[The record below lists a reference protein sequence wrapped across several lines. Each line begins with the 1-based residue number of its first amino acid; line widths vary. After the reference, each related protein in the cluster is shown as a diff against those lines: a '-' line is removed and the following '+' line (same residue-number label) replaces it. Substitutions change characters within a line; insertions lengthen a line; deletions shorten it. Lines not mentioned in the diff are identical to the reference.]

1 MNQEERI
8 ARARA
13 ALVSAEL
20 RTGARSMAPQGTGA
34 AGSAARGRPTAGS
47 SVAPRTDVPGHG
59 PTGVLGTRPGGARAE
74 GVRPGAPADAP
85 VQGATALAVVPGVDP
100 DPVSAPAGPVAVPDL
115 PDRQRAVPRPTVAR
129 GPVLLTDRPPLAV
142 PPALTPLLPDGLRRG
157 STTAV
162 LGSTSLVLAMIA
174 AACTAREA
182 WAAVVG
188 QPSLGLL
195 AAAQT
200 GVALERLAVVPQP
213 GVDAPTVVA
222 ALLDGIDVVV
232 VGPGAHLADADRR
245 RLMARAR
252 DRGSVLLAT
261 APWPGAGT
269 VLTVEG
275 GRWTGVGEGDGRLR
289 AHEVHV
295 TRTGRGSAGRAQD
308 LRVVLPLEVGT
319 DPYGLPADR
328 GSRTDRSVAPRPAA
342 APSDGRPAAARPGA
356 DLPAGPAGV
365 VPAPQGGSGAV
376 AEAVADDGALLA
388 PDLRLVG

>member
-20 RTGARSMAPQGTGA
+20 RTGARSLAPRGAGA
-34 AGSAARGRPTAGS
+34 ASASESGAGS
-47 SVAPRTDVPGHG
+47 SVAPRADVRGDVRG
-59 PTGVLGTRPGGARAE
+59 PRSDVARADGTRPGARA
-74 GVRPGAPADAP
+74 VDAP
-85 VQGATALAVVPGVDP
+85 VRGATALAVLPVEDPAPVP
-100 DPVSAPAGPVAVPDL
+100 APAGPVAVPDL
-115 PDRQRAVPRPTVAR
+115 PDRQPAPRSAVAR

-142 PPALTPLLPDGLRRG
+142 PPALAPLLPDGLRRG

-162 LGSTSLVLAMIA
+162 LGSTSLVLAMVA

-232 VGPGAHLADADRR
+232 VGPGTHLADADRR

-289 AHEVHV
+289 AHEVQI

-328 GSRTDRSVAPRPAA
+328 AA
-342 APSDGRPAAARPGA
+342 APPAAPQ
-356 DLPAGPAGV
+356 PPTPQPV
-365 VPAPQGGSGAV
+365 V
-376 AEAVADDGALLA
+376 DDGVLLA

>member
-1 MNQEERI
+1 MSDEDRI

-13 ALVSAEL
+13 ALAHAEL
-20 RTGARSMAPQGTGA
+20 RTGARSLARPADGA
-34 AGSAARGRPTAGS
+34 ARERSRGAGAGRPVLDGTAVDGT
-47 SVAPRTDVPGHG
+47 AALAAATAPGPRTAP
-59 PTGVLGTRPGGARAE
+59 PAAAERP
-74 GVRPGAPADAP
+74 
-85 VQGATALAVVPGVDP
+85 
-100 DPVSAPAGPVAVPDL
+100 GPVAVPDL
-115 PDRQRAVPRPTVAR
+115 PASERAASGPSALAAPAAPSVASVASVASRSR
-129 GPVLLTDRPPLAV
+129 GPLLLTDRPPLAV

-195 AAAQT
+195 AAAQA
-200 GVALERLAVVPQP
+200 GVALDRLAVVPRP

-232 VGPGAHLADADRR
+232 VGPGTHLADADRR

-252 DRGSVLLAT
+252 DRGSVLLST
-261 APWPGAGT
+261 APWSGAGT

-289 AHEVHV
+289 AHELHV
-295 TRTGRGSAGRAQD
+295 TRTGRGSAGQAQD

-319 DPYGLPADR
+319 DLYGIPGAE
-328 GSRTDRSVAPRPAA
+328 RPAA
-342 APSDGRPAAARPGA
+342 PSAATPAA
-356 DLPAGPAGV
+356 
-365 VPAPQGGSGAV
+365 VPAAG
-376 AEAVADDGALLA
+376 
-388 PDLRLVG
+388 LRLVG

>member
-1 MNQEERI
+1 MSDEDRI

-13 ALVSAEL
+13 ALAHAEL
-20 RTGARSMAPQGTGA
+20 RTGARSLARPDGTPSRAGRAARDPGPGVQGTA
-34 AGSAARGRPTAGS
+34 ALAAAPEPTA
-47 SVAPRTDVPGHG
+47 VPVPPPAPER
-59 PTGVLGTRPGGARAE
+59 
-74 GVRPGAPADAP
+74 
-85 VQGATALAVVPGVDP
+85 
-100 DPVSAPAGPVAVPDL
+100 SGPVAVPDL
-115 PDRQRAVPRPTVAR
+115 PAAPSTPASPTRVR
-129 GPVLLTDRPPLAV
+129 GPLLLTDRPPLAV

-200 GVALERLAVVPQP
+200 GVALDRLAVVPRP

-232 VGPGAHLADADRR
+232 VGPGTHLADADRR

-252 DRGSVLLAT
+252 DRGSVLLST
-261 APWPGAGT
+261 APWAGAGT

-289 AHEVHV
+289 AHELHV
-295 TRTGRGSAGRAQD
+295 TRTGRGSAGQAQD
-308 LRVVLPLEVGT
+308 LRLVLPLEVGT
-319 DPYGLPADR
+319 DPYGIPA
-328 GSRTDRSVAPRPAA
+328 APSAEAPAA
-342 APSDGRPAAARPGA
+342 APAAG
-356 DLPAGPAGV
+356 
-365 VPAPQGGSGAV
+365 
-376 AEAVADDGALLA
+376 
-388 PDLRLVG
+388 LRLVG

>member
-1 MNQEERI
+1 MSQEDRI

-13 ALVSAEL
+13 ALAHAEL
-20 RTGARSMAPQGTGA
+20 RTGARSL
-34 AGSAARGRPTAGS
+34 ARPADDA
-47 SVAPRTDVPGHG
+47 APRVR
-59 PTGVLGTRPGGARAE
+59 GTA
-74 GVRPGAPADAP
+74 
-85 VQGATALAVVPGVDP
+85 ALAVAPG
-100 DPVSAPAGPVAVPDL
+100 SAPAPVSRPGTRTAPAPPADRRTAPRVDPEAAAVPAPVPAPRAAPGPVAVPDL
-115 PDRQRAVPRPTVAR
+115 TDGPASPVRSAR
-129 GPVLLTDRPPLAV
+129 GPLLLTDRPPLAV

-162 LGSTSLVLAMIA
+162 LGSTSLVLAMVA

-289 AHEVHV
+289 AHELHV
-295 TRTGRGSAGRAQD
+295 TRTGRGSAGGQAQD
-308 LRVVLPLEVGT
+308 LRVVLPLEVGV
-319 DPYGLPADR
+319 DPYGIPGGEQA
-328 GSRTDRSVAPRPAA
+328 PAA
-342 APSDGRPAAARPGA
+342 APAAATAPAVPVQPG
-356 DLPAGPAGV
+356 
-365 VPAPQGGSGAV
+365 
-376 AEAVADDGALLA
+376 
-388 PDLRLVG
+388 LRLVG

>member
-1 MNQEERI
+1 MGAVSHEDRI

-13 ALVSAEL
+13 ALAHAEL
-20 RTGARSMAPQGTGA
+20 RTGAR
-34 AGSAARGRPTAGS
+34 
-47 SVAPRTDVPGHG
+47 V
-59 PTGVLGTRPGGARAE
+59 
-74 GVRPGAPADAP
+74 VRPAPAAP
-85 VQGATALAVVPGVDP
+85 AVPVVSVGATALAAPDREARPVAVVTP
-100 DPVSAPAGPVAVPDL
+100 APAPAADRPGPVAVPDRA
-115 PDRQRAVPRPTVAR
+115 DRNDQAGRDDRADRVDRPARPVAVPAPGAPTSGVRPAR
-129 GPVLLTDRPPLAV
+129 GPLLLTDRPPLAV

-200 GVALERLAVVPQP
+200 GVALERLAVVPRP
-213 GVDAPTVVA
+213 GVEAPTVVA

-252 DRGSVLLAT
+252 DRGSVLLST

-275 GRWTGVGEGDGRLR
+275 GRWSGVGEGDGRLR
-289 AHEVHV
+289 AHELHL
-295 TRTGRGSAGRAQD
+295 TRTGRGSAGQAQD

-319 DPYGLPADR
+319 DPYGI
-328 GSRTDRSVAPRPAA
+328 PAA
-342 APSDGRPAAARPGA
+342 PAPAPAARRTG
-356 DLPAGPAGV
+356 
-365 VPAPQGGSGAV
+365 
-376 AEAVADDGALLA
+376 
-388 PDLRLVG
+388 LRLVG

>member
-1 MNQEERI
+1 VNQEERI

-20 RTGARSMAPQGTGA
+20 RTGARSMAPQR
-34 AGSAARGRPTAGS
+34 AGVAKARPAAGS
-47 SVAPRTDVPGHG
+47 SVAPRADVPGVG
-59 PTGVLGTRPGGARAE
+59 PTGVPGARPGGAPGRGA
-74 GVRPGAPADAP
+74 RPGARSDAP
-85 VQGATALAVVPGVDP
+85 VQGATALAVAPVADP
-100 DPVSAPAGPVAVPDL
+100 DPASAPSGPVAVPDL
-115 PDRQRAVPRPTVAR
+115 PDRQRAVPRPTAAR
-129 GPVLLTDRPPLAV
+129 GPVLLTDRPSLAV

-328 GSRTDRSVAPRPAA
+328 GSRTEHPVTPRPGA
-342 APSDGRPAAARPGA
+342 DRLDTTARPGA
-356 DLPAGPAGV
+356 DLLARPAGV
-365 VPAPQGGSGAV
+365 PPAPSAGP
-376 AEAVADDGALLA
+376 EPVADDSALLA

>member
-1 MNQEERI
+1 MSAADAVTQQERI

-13 ALVSAEL
+13 ALAHAEL
-20 RTGARSMAPQGTGA
+20 RTGARSLARGADHRDDHGTGHRDDHGA
-34 AGSAARGRPTAGS
+34 DGGTDSPGREA
-47 SVAPRTDVPGHG
+47 
-59 PTGVLGTRPGGARAE
+59 GGADRHSVHGTA
-74 GVRPGAPADAP
+74 
-85 VQGATALAVVPGVDP
+85 ALAVAVRPDTEGLPG
-100 DPVSAPAGPVAVPDL
+100 SAPSAGPVAVPDL
-115 PDRQRAVPRPTVAR
+115 PGRVPSPSRPAAR

-195 AAAQT
+195 AAAQS
-200 GVALERLAVVPQP
+200 GVALARLAVVPRP
-213 GVDAPTVVA
+213 GVDSPTVVA

-232 VGPGAHLADADRR
+232 VGPGATLADADRR

-261 APWPGAGT
+261 SPWPGAGC

-275 GRWTGVGEGDGRLR
+275 GRWTGVGDGDGRLR
-289 AHEVHV
+289 AHELRI
-295 TRTGRGSAGRAQD
+295 TRTGRGGAGRAQD
-308 LRVVLPLEVGT
+308 LRVVLPLEAGA
-319 DPYGLPADR
+319 DPYAPPAVPAASAPGEADR
-328 GSRTDRSVAPRPAA
+328 
-342 APSDGRPAAARPGA
+342 PG
-356 DLPAGPAGV
+356 
-365 VPAPQGGSGAV
+365 
-376 AEAVADDGALLA
+376 
-388 PDLRLVG
+388 LRLVG

>member
-1 MNQEERI
+1 MSQEERI

-13 ALVSAEL
+13 ALAHAEL
-20 RTGARSMAPQGTGA
+20 RTGARSMARPDGERAGA
-34 AGSAARGRPTAGS
+34 RVDGS
-47 SVAPRTDVPGHG
+47 SPR
-59 PTGVLGTRPGGARAE
+59 GARAT
-74 GVRPGAPADAP
+74 RDAADAP
-85 VQGATALAVVPGVDP
+85 DTGLGRSGAGRGGAGVPRAEVGLVQGALALAGAPDTGVVPDALVGRP
-100 DPVSAPAGPVAVPDL
+100 GPVEIAVEERADATAVGDAGSVGRAGLVGRPVVVPDL
-115 PDRQRAVPRPTVAR
+115 PGRAPAPPSGARGPVR

-200 GVALERLAVVPQP
+200 GVALGRLAVVPQP
-213 GVDAPTVVA
+213 GVDTPTVVA

-232 VGPGAHLADADRR
+232 VGPGARLVDADRR

-252 DRGSVLLAT
+252 DRGSVLLST
-261 APWPGAGT
+261 APWPGAGC

-275 GRWTGVGEGDGRLR
+275 GRWTGVGDGDGRLR
-289 AHEVHV
+289 AHELHV
-295 TRTGRGSAGRAQD
+295 TRTGRGSAGQAQD

-319 DPYGLPADR
+319 DPYGLPTTAPAPAPAPAVD
-328 GSRTDRSVAPRPAA
+328 GDPVAPLHTPAA
-342 APSDGRPAAARPGA
+342 VFGAPG
-356 DLPAGPAGV
+356 
-365 VPAPQGGSGAV
+365 
-376 AEAVADDGALLA
+376 
-388 PDLRLVG
+388 LRLVG

>member
-1 MNQEERI
+1 MSAADAVTQQERI

-13 ALVSAEL
+13 ALAHAEL
-20 RTGARSMAPQGTGA
+20 RTGARSLARGTDHREDHREGTSGRPAPGRPQGG
-34 AGSAARGRPTAGS
+34 AGSPVRSAGQPGPVRGRSVSEGGHPVHGTA
-47 SVAPRTDVPGHG
+47 
-59 PTGVLGTRPGGARAE
+59 
-74 GVRPGAPADAP
+74 
-85 VQGATALAVVPGVDP
+85 ALAVAVAGRP
-100 DPVSAPAGPVAVPDL
+100 DADQPPAPPSAGPVAVPDL
-115 PDRQRAVPRPTVAR
+115 PGQVPSPSRPVAR

-195 AAAQT
+195 AAAQS
-200 GVALERLAVVPQP
+200 GVALARLAVVPRP

-232 VGPGAHLADADRR
+232 VGPGTTLADADRR

-252 DRGSVLLAT
+252 DRGSVLLST
-261 APWPGAGT
+261 APWPGAGC

-275 GRWTGVGEGDGRLR
+275 ARWTGVGDGDGRLR
-289 AHEVHV
+289 AHELQI
-295 TRTGRGSAGRAQD
+295 TRTGRGGAGRAQD
-308 LRVVLPLEVGT
+308 LRVVLPLEAGV
-319 DPYGLPADR
+319 DPYGPPAAP
-328 GSRTDRSVAPRPAA
+328 VAP
-342 APSDGRPAAARPGA
+342 APREADGPG
-356 DLPAGPAGV
+356 
-365 VPAPQGGSGAV
+365 
-376 AEAVADDGALLA
+376 
-388 PDLRLVG
+388 LRLVG

>member
-1 MNQEERI
+1 
-8 ARARA
+8 
-13 ALVSAEL
+13 V
-20 RTGARSMAPQGTGA
+20 PDDV
-34 AGSAARGRPTAGS
+34 RGGR
-47 SVAPRTDVPGHG
+47 
-59 PTGVLGTRPGGARAE
+59 LPGGARADGARADGARSGLR
-74 GVRPGAPADAP
+74 GVDAP
-85 VQGATALAVVPGVDP
+85 VQGATALAVLPVEDP
-100 DPVSAPAGPVAVPDL
+100 APAPAGPVAVPDL
-115 PDRQRAVPRPTVAR
+115 PDRQPASRSTAAR

-142 PPALTPLLPDGLRRG
+142 PPALAPLLPDGLRRG

-162 LGSTSLVLAMIA
+162 LGSTSLVLAMVA

-289 AHEVHV
+289 AHEVQI

-328 GSRTDRSVAPRPAA
+328 RAAPPAQPVAPQP
-342 APSDGRPAAARPGA
+342 
-356 DLPAGPAGV
+356 V
-365 VPAPQGGSGAV
+365 APQP
-376 AEAVADDGALLA
+376 VADDGALLA

>member
-20 RTGARSMAPQGTGA
+20 RTGARSLAPRGTGA
-34 AGSAARGRPTAGS
+34 ASASEGGAGS
-47 SVAPRTDVPGHG
+47 SVAPRTDVRGDVRG
-59 PTGVLGTRPGGARAE
+59 PRSDAARVGGTRPGVRA
-74 GVRPGAPADAP
+74 VDAP
-85 VQGATALAVVPGVDP
+85 VRGATALAVLPVEDPAPVP
-100 DPVSAPAGPVAVPDL
+100 APAGPVAVPDL
-115 PDRQRAVPRPTVAR
+115 PDRQPAPRTAVAG

-142 PPALTPLLPDGLRRG
+142 PPALAPLLPDGLRRG

-162 LGSTSLVLAMIA
+162 LGSTSLVLAMVA

-232 VGPGAHLADADRR
+232 VGPGTHLADADRR

-289 AHEVHV
+289 AHEVQI
-295 TRTGRGSAGRAQD
+295 TRTGRGSAGQAQD

-328 GSRTDRSVAPRPAA
+328 AA
-342 APSDGRPAAARPGA
+342 APPAAPQ
-356 DLPAGPAGV
+356 PPQPV
-365 VPAPQGGSGAV
+365 V
-376 AEAVADDGALLA
+376 DDGALLA

>member
-1 MNQEERI
+1 VNQEERI

-20 RTGARSMAPQGTGA
+20 RTGARSLAPRGTDAA
-34 AGSAARGRPTAGS
+34 AGSGGQGRREVGSGAAGS
-47 SVAPRTDVPGHG
+47 SVAPRADAPRGVPDDGRG
-59 PTGVLGTRPGGARAE
+59 GRLPGGARAD
-74 GVRPGAPADAP
+74 GVRSGTRAVDAP
-85 VQGATALAVVPGVDP
+85 VQGATALAVVPVVDP
-100 DPVSAPAGPVAVPDL
+100 APAPAPAGPVAVPDL
-115 PDRQRAVPRPTVAR
+115 PDRQQAPRSAAAR

-142 PPALTPLLPDGLRRG
+142 PPALAPLLPDGLRRG

-162 LGSTSLVLAMIA
+162 LGSTSLVLAMVA

-188 QPSLGLL
+188 QPTLGLL

-232 VGPGAHLADADRR
+232 VGPGTHLADADRR

-289 AHEVHV
+289 AHEVQI

-319 DPYGLPADR
+319 DPYGLPA
-328 GSRTDRSVAPRPAA
+328 
-342 APSDGRPAAARPGA
+342 GRPAAGRPA
-356 DLPAGPAGV
+356 ALPAQQAGPD
-365 VPAPQGGSGAV
+365 P
-376 AEAVADDGALLA
+376 VADDGALLA

>member
-1 MNQEERI
+1 MSQEDRI

-13 ALVSAEL
+13 ALASAEL
-20 RTGARSMAPQGTGA
+20 RTGARSLAAATGA
-34 AGSAARGRPTAGS
+34 TPTTGGARRPGSGGGAQS
-47 SVAPRTDVPGHG
+47 SVAPRT
-59 PTGVLGTRPGGARAE
+59 
-74 GVRPGAPADAP
+74 DAP
-85 VQGATALAVVPGVDP
+85 VQGATALAVVPVDP
-100 DPVSAPAGPVAVPDL
+100 AVDPAPAPAGPVAVPDL
-115 PDRQRAVPRPTVAR
+115 PDRPQPRSTAAR
-129 GPVLLTDRPPLAV
+129 GPLLLTDRPPLAV

-232 VGPGAHLADADRR
+232 VGPGTHLADADRR

-275 GRWTGVGEGDGRLR
+275 GRWTGVGDGDGRLR
-289 AHEVHV
+289 AHEVQI
-295 TRTGRGSAGRAQD
+295 TRTGRGSSAGPAQD

-328 GSRTDRSVAPRPAA
+328 TARTTTARTTVDRTA
-342 APSDGRPAAARPGA
+342 APA
-356 DLPAGPAGV
+356 
-365 VPAPQGGSGAV
+365 VPAQ
-376 AEAVADDGALLA
+376 AEQHPTADDGALLA

>member
-20 RTGARSMAPQGTGA
+20 RTGARSMAPRGTGV
-34 AGSAARGRPTAGS
+34 AGGATGSPAQTRRTAGS
-47 SVAPRTDVPGHG
+47 SVAPGTDVPGDG
-59 PTGVLGTRPGGARAE
+59 SLGVLGTRAGGPRAE
-74 GVRPGAPADAP
+74 GARPGARTDAP
-85 VQGATALAVVPGVDP
+85 VQGATALAVVPVVDP
-100 DPVSAPAGPVAVPDL
+100 DPASAPAGPVAVPDL
-115 PDRQRAVPRPTVAR
+115 PAQQRAVPRPTAAR

-328 GSRTDRSVAPRPAA
+328 SGADRSRADRPAA
-342 APSDGRPAAARPGA
+342 PARPGA
-356 DLPAGPAGV
+356 DLPARPDG
-365 VPAPQGGSGAV
+365 VPAPSAGP
-376 AEAVADDGALLA
+376 EPVADDGALLG

>member
-1 MNQEERI
+1 VNQEERI

-13 ALVSAEL
+13 ALAHAEL
-20 RTGARSMAPQGTGA
+20 RTGARSLARAADGGRSAVAGGHRPVPDEHRPSSRTAHVPRTATDDRPSLQV
-34 AGSAARGRPTAGS
+34 AGSAALA
-47 SVAPRTDVPGHG
+47 VAD
-59 PTGVLGTRPGGARAE
+59 
-74 GVRPGAPADAP
+74 APADTLFAP
-85 VQGATALAVVPGVDP
+85 EGI
-100 DPVSAPAGPVAVPDL
+100 SGPVAVPDL
-115 PDRQRAVPRPTVAR
+115 PDRAPERPSRPVPPR
-129 GPVLLTDRPPLAV
+129 GPLLLTDRPPLAV

-200 GVALERLAVVPQP
+200 GVALERLAVVPHP

-232 VGPGAHLADADRR
+232 VGPGTHLADADRR

-252 DRGSVLLAT
+252 DRGSVLLST
-261 APWPGAGT
+261 APWSGAGT

-275 GRWTGVGEGDGRLR
+275 GRWTGVGDGDGRLR
-289 AHEVHV
+289 AHELCI
-295 TRTGRGSAGRAQD
+295 TRTGRGSAGQAQD
-308 LRVVLPLEVGT
+308 LRVVLPLGPST
-319 DPYGLPADR
+319 DPYGLPTR
-328 GSRTDRSVAPRPAA
+328 
-342 APSDGRPAAARPGA
+342 DGRPHDTAVQDAAVQEGAASAVPG
-356 DLPAGPAGV
+356 
-365 VPAPQGGSGAV
+365 
-376 AEAVADDGALLA
+376 
-388 PDLRLVG
+388 LRLVG

>member
-1 MNQEERI
+1 MSDEDRI

-13 ALVSAEL
+13 ALAHAEL
-20 RTGARSMAPQGTGA
+20 RTGARSLARPAGTPTRAGRDARDPQPA
-34 AGSAARGRPTAGS
+34 
-47 SVAPRTDVPGHG
+47 
-59 PTGVLGTRPGGARAE
+59 
-74 GVRPGAPADAP
+74 VR
-85 VQGATALAVVPGVDP
+85 GATALAV
-100 DPVSAPAGPVAVPDL
+100 APAAETTAEPAARSVTEPAPGPARVPVQATPGRPGPVAVPDL
-115 PDRQRAVPRPTVAR
+115 PGPAPSRPR
-129 GPVLLTDRPPLAV
+129 GPLLLTDRPPLAV
-142 PPALTPLLPDGLRRG
+142 PSALTPLLPDGLRRG

-200 GVALERLAVVPQP
+200 GVALDRLAVVPRP

-232 VGPGAHLADADRR
+232 VGPGAHLADSDRR

-252 DRGSVLLAT
+252 DRGSVLLST
-261 APWPGAGT
+261 APWAGAGT

-289 AHEVHV
+289 AHELHV
-295 TRTGRGSAGRAQD
+295 TRTGRGSAGQAQD

-319 DPYGLPADR
+319 DPYGIPGAE
-328 GSRTDRSVAPRPAA
+328 RPAT
-342 APSDGRPAAARPGA
+342 PP
-356 DLPAGPAGV
+356 
-365 VPAPQGGSGAV
+365 
-376 AEAVADDGALLA
+376 AEAPATG
-388 PDLRLVG
+388 LRLVG

>member
-1 MNQEERI
+1 VSDEDRI

-13 ALVSAEL
+13 ALAHAEL
-20 RTGARSMAPQGTGA
+20 RTGARSLARP
-34 AGSAARGRPTAGS
+34 AGPRSRTA
-47 SVAPRTDVPGHG
+47 
-59 PTGVLGTRPGGARAE
+59 
-74 GVRPGAPADAP
+74 
-85 VQGATALAVVPGVDP
+85 ATALAVA
-100 DPVSAPAGPVAVPDL
+100 PVVGPAAAPAAPGRPGPVAVPDL
-115 PDRQRAVPRPTVAR
+115 PDLPAPPGASPVASPPRAR
-129 GPVLLTDRPPLAV
+129 GPLLLTDRPPLAV
-142 PPALTPLLPDGLRRG
+142 PTALTPLLPDGLRRG

-200 GVALERLAVVPQP
+200 GVALDRLAVVPRP

-232 VGPGAHLADADRR
+232 VGPGTHLADADRR

-252 DRGSVLLAT
+252 DRGSVLLST
-261 APWPGAGT
+261 APWAGAGT

-289 AHEVHV
+289 AHELHV
-295 TRTGRGSAGRAQD
+295 TRTGRGGAGQAQD

-319 DPYGLPADR
+319 DPYGI
-328 GSRTDRSVAPRPAA
+328 
-342 APSDGRPAAARPGA
+342 PGA
-356 DLPAGPAGV
+356 ERS
-365 VPAPQGGSGAV
+365 APTPP
-376 AEAVADDGALLA
+376 AEAPATG
-388 PDLRLVG
+388 LRLVG

>member
-1 MNQEERI
+1 M
-8 ARARA
+8 
-13 ALVSAEL
+13 VSAEL
-20 RTGARSMAPQGTGA
+20 RTGARSLAPRGTGA
-34 AGSAARGRPTAGS
+34 AAGGGAAAGS
-47 SVAPRTDVPGHG
+47 SVAPRADVPGG
-59 PTGVLGTRPGGARAE
+59 RT
-74 GVRPGAPADAP
+74 DAP
-85 VQGATALAVVPGVDP
+85 VQGATALAVVPVEDP
-100 DPVSAPAGPVAVPDL
+100 APASVPAGPVAVPDL
-115 PDRQRAVPRPTVAR
+115 PDRSDRLGLPDRVGLPDRQRSASRSAAAR

-142 PPALTPLLPDGLRRG
+142 PPALAPLLPDGLRRG

-232 VGPGAHLADADRR
+232 VGPGTHLADADRR

-289 AHEVHV
+289 AHEVQI

-319 DPYGLPADR
+319 DPYGLPA
-328 GSRTDRSVAPRPAA
+328 VA
-342 APSDGRPAAARPGA
+342 GRVATAARPAEVARPGPA
-356 DLPAGPAGV
+356 DLPAALPAQVAGPE
-365 VPAPQGGSGAV
+365 P
-376 AEAVADDGALLA
+376 ADDGALLA

>member
-1 MNQEERI
+1 MGAVSHEDRI

-13 ALVSAEL
+13 ALASAEQ
-20 RTGARSMAPQGTGA
+20 RTGARSL
-34 AGSAARGRPTAGS
+34 ARGPA
-47 SVAPRTDVPGHG
+47 HG
-59 PTGVLGTRPGGARAE
+59 PAHEDGTA
-74 GVRPGAPADAP
+74 
-85 VQGATALAVVPGVDP
+85 ALAVAVLGQGVPAHGR
-100 DPVSAPAGPVAVPDL
+100 PVRPAAVPSGPVAVPDL
-115 PDRQRAVPRPTVAR
+115 PVVADRGVSDPAVVADPPAVADPARTTPPLPAPARPGAPARASR
-129 GPVLLTDRPPLAV
+129 GSVLLTDRPPLAV

-195 AAAQT
+195 AAAQS
-200 GVALERLAVVPQP
+200 GVALDRLAVVPRP
-213 GVDAPTVVA
+213 GVDTPTVVA

-232 VGPGAHLADADRR
+232 VGPGAHLTDADRR

-252 DRGSVLLAT
+252 DRGSVLLST

-275 GRWTGVGEGDGRLR
+275 GRWTGVGDGDGRLR
-289 AHEVHV
+289 AHELHV
-295 TRTGRGSAGRAQD
+295 TRTGRGSAGQAQD

-319 DPYGLPADR
+319 DPYGIPD
-328 GSRTDRSVAPRPAA
+328 RPA
-342 APSDGRPAAARPGA
+342 RP
-356 DLPAGPAGV
+356 V
-365 VPAPQGGSGAV
+365 VEAPAPG
-376 AEAVADDGALLA
+376 
-388 PDLRLVG
+388 LRLVG

>member
-20 RTGARSMAPQGTGA
+20 RTGARSTARGTGA
-34 AGSAARGRPTAGS
+34 AAGSGVVAGS
-47 SVAPRTDVPGHG
+47 SVAPRADVPGDARG
-59 PTGVLGTRPGGARAE
+59 GRRPGGARAD
-74 GVRPGAPADAP
+74 GGARPGARAVDAP
-85 VQGATALAVVPGVDP
+85 VQGATALAVVPVEEP
-100 DPVSAPAGPVAVPDL
+100 APAAPAGPVAVPDL
-115 PDRQRAVPRPTVAR
+115 PDRQRPAPRPAVAR

-232 VGPGAHLADADRR
+232 VGPGTHLADADRR

-289 AHEVHV
+289 AHEVQI

-319 DPYGLPADR
+319 DPYGLPA
-328 GSRTDRSVAPRPAA
+328 A
-342 APSDGRPAAARPGA
+342 RPAAARPAPA
-356 DLPAGPAGV
+356 DQATTLPALPAQPAGPE
-365 VPAPQGGSGAV
+365 PA
-376 AEAVADDGALLA
+376 ADDGALLA

>member
-1 MNQEERI
+1 MSDEDRI

-13 ALVSAEL
+13 ALAHAEL
-20 RTGARSMAPQGTGA
+20 RTGARSL
-34 AGSAARGRPTAGS
+34 ARPA
-47 SVAPRTDVPGHG
+47 
-59 PTGVLGTRPGGARAE
+59 GARPRD
-74 GVRPGAPADAP
+74 VRDAQDAQDAREHRPA
-85 VQGATALAVVPGVDP
+85 VRGTTALAVAPAAA
-100 DPVSAPAGPVAVPDL
+100 PVPAGPVAVPDL
-115 PDRQRAVPRPTVAR
+115 PDLPTPAATAPSRTR
-129 GPVLLTDRPPLAV
+129 GPLLLTDRPPLAV

-200 GVALERLAVVPQP
+200 GVALDRLAVVPRP
-213 GVDAPTVVA
+213 GVDAPTVIA

-232 VGPGAHLADADRR
+232 VGPGTHLADSDRR

-252 DRGSVLLAT
+252 DRGSVLLPT
-261 APWPGAGT
+261 APWAGAGT

-289 AHEVHV
+289 AHELQV

-319 DPYGLPADR
+319 DPYGIP
-328 GSRTDRSVAPRPAA
+328 GVERPAA
-342 APSDGRPAAARPGA
+342 TPVVTPAAG
-356 DLPAGPAGV
+356 
-365 VPAPQGGSGAV
+365 
-376 AEAVADDGALLA
+376 
-388 PDLRLVG
+388 LRLVG

>member
-13 ALVSAEL
+13 ALARAEL
-20 RTGARSMAPQGTGA
+20 RTGARSMTRPSDSGRTGTESAPRAAHDGA
-34 AGSAARGRPTAGS
+34 A
-47 SVAPRTDVPGHG
+47 V
-59 PTGVLGTRPGGARAE
+59 GARAGTTPSWE
-74 GVRPGAPADAP
+74 GTGLVRGALALADAP
-85 VQGATALAVVPGVDP
+85 APVGPVVPAGSVVP
-100 DPVSAPAGPVAVPDL
+100 ADPVVRPVAVPDL
-115 PDRQRAVPRPTVAR
+115 PGHAPTPAPGARGAAR
-129 GPVLLTDRPPLAV
+129 GPVLLTDRPQLAV

-200 GVALERLAVVPQP
+200 GVALARLAVVPQP
-213 GVDAPTVVA
+213 GVDTPTVVA

-232 VGPGAHLADADRR
+232 VGPGARLVDADRR

-252 DRGSVLLAT
+252 DRGSVLLST
-261 APWPGAGT
+261 APWPGAGC

-275 GRWTGVGEGDGRLR
+275 GRWTGVGDGDGRLR
-289 AHEVHV
+289 AHELHV

-319 DPYGLPADR
+319 DPYGLPVPAAPGRVD
-328 GSRTDRSVAPRPAA
+328 GTAEVAP
-342 APSDGRPAAARPGA
+342 GRA
-356 DLPAGPAGV
+356 
-365 VPAPQGGSGAV
+365 SG
-376 AEAVADDGALLA
+376 
-388 PDLRLVG
+388 LRLVG